1 MADYLGEDYT
11 IDGRLSAFNHSD
23 PMATGMFASR
33 RERVKTSQRLYTAS
47 IVVLALYNLIME
59 TEGAPKYSGQAFGLS
74 LTVVAL
80 DMCFWL
86 RFRGKCEWG
95 PGYTVMLL
103 IACRAC
109 LVIFCG
115 DYWLIGCAG
124 AYFVLGVALGNDI
137 VDYRL
142 KIMNSYEI
150 GAVAFFGNVEK
161 EKNRHRGIT
170 GVCSWGAFV

>member
-1 MADYLGEDYT
+1 
-11 IDGRLSAFNHSD
+11 
-23 PMATGMFASR
+23 
-33 RERVKTSQRLYTAS
+33 
-47 IVVLALYNLIME
+47 
-59 TEGAPKYSGQAFGLS
+59 
-74 LTVVAL
+74 
-80 DMCFWL
+80 
-86 RFRGKCEWG
+86 
-95 PGYTVMLL
+95 MLL

-161 EKNRHRGIT
+161 EKNNDIAASPEFVL
-170 GVCSWGAFV
+170 GVLSFEFLV